1 MSVAGFTGADHR
13 SINEIFGFFF
23 RLSTQSAAHMTDYV
37 VDVGTVQMFGGSNW
51 PRLVKHSLR
60 AGLLTKVRLDNG
72 AVGYKLIDD
81 PEFIHIRLKSEVE
94 WERQQRADTAD
105 LRISIPVRARDGDLC
120 RYCGVPVVWRGRN
133 SKRKGTLDHLEPGE
147 AGTPATMVVACL
159 SCNSELRDL
168 EGQER
173 AELKPAPE
181 VPFYTPFTAE
191 WLSKHGRPTR
201 PTVADDD
208 DDLRPGIQPDNA
220 IADSDPTGSRAA
232 PGNTLTDSPRP
243 ATQPGHAATADGKAP
258 GKSPPESFPHGA
270 GMDSPGSGRVG
281 SGTAS
286 SSLRQSRNG
295 QPVGRPRKRSARGRA
310 ARNP

>member
-37 VDVGTVQMFGGSNW
+37 VDVGTTQMIGGGNTAQ
-51 PRLVKHSLR
+51 LLKHSIR

-120 RYCGVPVVWRGRN
+120 RYCAVPVVWRGRN

-173 AELKPAPE
+173 AQLQPPPE
-181 VPFYTPFTAE
+181 IPFYTPFTAD

-201 PTVADDD
+201 PTVAEDDQ
-208 DDLRPGIQPDNA
+208 RPDSQPDNA
-220 IADSDPTGSRAA
+220 TADSDPTGSRAA
-232 PGNTLTDSPRP
+232 PNTTPDSPRP
-243 ATQPGHAATADGKAP
+243 ASQADNAATANGKAP

-281 SGTAS
+281 SETAS
-286 SSLRQSRNG
+286 SALREPHNG
-295 QPVGRPRKRSARGRA
+295 IPVTRTRKRSARGRTGNT
-310 ARNP
+310 ARTP